1 MQVDTY
7 PSYLSTKANTHLRTK
22 RRIKLMSFVLM
33 NTAAGVNHTACMLL
47 FKFILNFTNTKEVL
61 KYQHCGS

>member
-1 MQVDTY
+1 
-7 PSYLSTKANTHLRTK
+7 
-22 RRIKLMSFVLM
+22 MSFVLM

-47 FKFILNFTNTKEVL
+47 FKFILNFTNTKEAL